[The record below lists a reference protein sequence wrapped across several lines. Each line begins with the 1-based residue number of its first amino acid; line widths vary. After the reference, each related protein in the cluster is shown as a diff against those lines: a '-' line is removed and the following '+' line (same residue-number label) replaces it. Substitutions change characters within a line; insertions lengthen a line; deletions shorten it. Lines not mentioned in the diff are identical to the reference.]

1 MAGRRV
7 LIYADD
13 ALLTLEKNHMP
24 ELESNDDFELD
35 IEEDDFLSAPRA
47 LALTRNEA
55 LYLSDSVT
63 LLMEHIPEQ
72 GKIHVPARQ
81 LMPQA
86 GVPVPLDLIQ
96 KIGLAVLVTTSSLE
110 EEEIVFDLEV
120 TVADLF
126 LLRECCQSFI
136 KINNELVGFNLLR
149 KIYELVLD
157 EDINE
162 RRFLQRLTKG
172 LDLNLISETEEGK
185 EQNG

>member
-1 MAGRRV
+1 
-7 LIYADD
+7 
-13 ALLTLEKNHMP
+13 MP
-24 ELESNDDFELD
+24 ELEPNDDFQLD
-35 IEEDDFLSAPRA
+35 EEEDDFLSALKA
-47 LALTRNEA
+47 LPLTRNEA

-72 GKIHVPARQ
+72 GKIHMPARQ

-96 KIGLAVLVTTSSLE
+96 KIGLAVLVTTSSFE
-110 EEEIVFDLEV
+110 EDDILFDLEV

-149 KIYELVLD
+149 KIYERVLE

-172 LDLNLISETEEGK
+172 LDLDLISNTPETEEGK